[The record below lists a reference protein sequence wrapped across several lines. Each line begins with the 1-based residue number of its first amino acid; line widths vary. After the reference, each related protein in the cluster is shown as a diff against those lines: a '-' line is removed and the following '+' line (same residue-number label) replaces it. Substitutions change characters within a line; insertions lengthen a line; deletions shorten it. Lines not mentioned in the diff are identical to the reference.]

1 MLRAEVNFS
10 QWINQKIWP
19 KVCVLPRWVT
29 KRNHTGKVETPYL
42 SPSSQHLL
50 LTSSFFHSY
59 LCVFLWSKIY
69 FCLLCKFKFP
79 LGFIWSD
86 RIFCTFIPKEKRV
99 SRNQKEKK
107 KEYPHLSE
115 WLNWKINRQAIL
127 STDTDVEQP
136 DLSRTA
142 GGNAK
147 RHSPFGNSLMVSSKF
162 KHPLAMWPNN
172 LTAKHLPKKSENIY
186 KIHNKTCPQMLIAAF
201 S

>member
-29 KRNHTGKVETPYL
+29 KRNHPGKVETPYL

-59 LCVFLWSKIY
+59 LCVFLRSKIY
-69 FCLLCKFKFP
+69 FCLLCKFPLKFP

-107 KEYPHLSE
+107 KGV
-115 WLNWKINRQAIL
+115 
-127 STDTDVEQP
+127 STSIRMTKLKNKQ
-136 DLSRTA
+136 T
-142 GGNAK
+142 
-147 RHSPFGNSLMVSSKF
+147 GNSEYWHRCGATRPLTHCWRECETAQPLWKKF
-162 KHPLAMWPNN
+162 DG
-172 LTAKHLPKKSENIY
+172 
-186 KIHNKTCPQMLIAAF
+186 F
-201 S
+201 F